1 MGSVTPGDTDLMVT
15 EMGEE
20 PDGRRSVT
28 EGARGEAS
36 PVTCSFRKFGCE
48 NEEDVYG
55 VNT

>member
-20 PDGRRSVT
+20 PDGGRSVT

-48 NEEDVYG
+48 NEDVYG